1 MHTHHFEAADQLA
14 AFLGVVPVE
23 RQSGTSLAGRAHLS
37 KIGPAKIRAKLYMA
51 ALSAMQYNP
60 HVKALYDRLL
70 LKGKSKMSALG
81 AAMRKLVLLC
91 FGVLMHRRPYQADYL
106 PKIAV

>member
-1 MHTHHFEAADQLA
+1 
-14 AFLGVVPVE
+14 
-23 RQSGTSLAGRAHLS
+23 
-37 KIGPAKIRAKLYMA
+37 
-51 ALSAMQYNP
+51 
-60 HVKALYDRLL
+60 
-70 LKGKSKMSALG
+70 MSALG